1 MDKID
6 KILMEVLHVSKDE
19 VNKDLGMNDVSTWD
33 SLSHMNLIVAIESNL
48 GIELSG
54 DDIAD
59 MITFDS
65 VRSIISK
72 YC

>member
-19 VNKDLGMNDVSTWD
+19 VNKDLGMNDVNTWD